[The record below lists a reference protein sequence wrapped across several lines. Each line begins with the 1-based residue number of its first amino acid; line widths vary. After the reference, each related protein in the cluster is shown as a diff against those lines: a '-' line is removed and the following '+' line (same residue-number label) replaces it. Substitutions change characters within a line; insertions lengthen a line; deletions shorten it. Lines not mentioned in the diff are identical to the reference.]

1 MGLEEAFV
9 VSEFCFFTVPGH
21 SRLVMWF
28 LFMVVV
34 IVVMMVMLLLVGL
47 SGVLEGRWLIV
58 RVAMTFVALCQR
70 GKREKQDEKKKSK
83 GNRLFVGLL
92 RDGNRCRS
100 LHCEVGGELN

>member
-1 MGLEEAFV
+1 MWL
-9 VSEFCFFTVPGH
+9 
-21 SRLVMWF
+21 WF
-28 LFMVVV
+28 LFVV
-34 IVVMMVMLLLVGL
+34 VVMMVMLLLVGL

-70 GKREKQDEKKKSK
+70 GKREEEDEKKKSH